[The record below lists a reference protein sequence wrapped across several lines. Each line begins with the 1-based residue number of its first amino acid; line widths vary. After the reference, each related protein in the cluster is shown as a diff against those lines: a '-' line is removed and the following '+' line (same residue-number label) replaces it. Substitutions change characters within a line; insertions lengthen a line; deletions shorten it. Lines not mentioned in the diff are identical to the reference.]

1 MKKRIISII
10 MTVLLIFTHAALF
23 SVSAGASAEALED
36 YLQDYLSSSTEDN
49 QQDYSSGNRSS
60 GSGSESVKITLTVD
74 KQSVRK
80 GQTFYLTYN
89 LSNASNYD
97 ISYLSFGINYSSK
110 DFEYCEFIAN
120 SSNHFHSGNVTASG
134 ATTNKINIEFKANPD
149 YAYFHGQ
156 SRTASIALKMKYIGS
171 GNMEDTI
178 KEFTITEPVVKS
190 EANYTY
196 TAQDYTFGAGEVKTE
211 NASIRLTALSSDNTL
226 AAIDIKAGGNKVN
239 LEPNFDPNITEY
251 TAYVEY
257 SQGGINA
264 KFPVNHNGA
273 TVSHNFSQ
281 KINTGSNKY
290 YIVVT
295 AENGSIRTYNIDMHL
310 IPQGMTVSEY
320 KEYLASINAPVVSE
334 PQVEQTPD
342 VQSPTDTEPPV
353 EEAPIIEDIV
363 VSPTEPSPTDT
374 ESEVKKNP
382 GGIKGF
388 LESLSPAVLIGA
400 LGGLIVLVAGGFTAG
415 YVAHKKVQREK
426 LLANYLDYY
435 SDDYYDDGYTDYGY
449 EDEYYEGEEYYDEY

>member
-1 MKKRIISII
+1 MMKKRIISII
-10 MTVLLIFTHAALF
+10 LTVLLVFTHAAVF
-23 SVSAGASAEALED
+23 SVSAGAAA
-36 YLQDYLSSSTEDN
+36 
-49 QQDYSSGNRSS
+49 
-60 GSGSESVKITLTVD
+60 GSEAVKITLTVD

-97 ISYLSFGINYSSK
+97 ISYLSFAITYNSK

-120 SSNHFHSGNVTASG
+120 SSNHFHSGNVAVVN
-134 ATTNKINIEFKANPD
+134 ATTSKINIEFKANPD

-171 GNMEDTI
+171 GNMEDVVRD
-178 KEFTITEPVVKS
+178 FTVVEPVVKS
-190 EANYTY
+190 EASYTY
-196 TAQDYTFGAGEVKTE
+196 TAQDYTYSAAEVKTE
-211 NASIRLTALSSDNTL
+211 KASIRLTALSADNTL
-226 AAIDIKAGGNKVN
+226 ASIDLKAGGKKVN
-239 LEPNFDPNITEY
+239 LEPSFNPDITQY

-310 IPQGMTVSEY
+310 VPQGMTISEY
-320 KEYLASINAPVVSE
+320 KEYLESLNAPVVSE
-334 PQVEQTPD
+334 PPAESTPEM
-342 VQSPTDTEPPV
+342 QSPTDSEPLV
-353 EEAPIIEDIV
+353 EEPIIEDIV
-363 VSPTEPSPTDT
+363 VSPTEPA
-374 ESEVKKNP
+374 ESEVESETTKNS
-382 GGIKGF
+382 GGFKGF
-388 LESLSPAVLIGA
+388 LERLSPAVLIGA

-415 YVAHKKVQREK
+415 YIAHKKVQREK

-449 EDEYYEGEEYYDEY
+449 ADEYYEGENYYDEY

>member
-1 MKKRIISII
+1 MKKKIISLI
-10 MTVLLIFTHAALF
+10 MAVMLVVTHAALF
-23 SVSAGASAEALED
+23 TQSVGAAA
-36 YLQDYLSSSTEDN
+36 
-49 QQDYSSGNRSS
+49 
-60 GSGSESVKITLTVD
+60 GSEKVKITLTVD

-89 LSNASNYD
+89 LSNASEYD
-97 ISYLSFGINYSSK
+97 ISYLSFAITYNSK

-120 SSNHFHSGNVTASG
+120 SSNHFHSGNVAVVNT
-134 ATTNKINIEFKANPD
+134 TTNKINLEFKANPD

-171 GNMEDTI
+171 GNMEEAVR
-178 KEFTITEPVVKS
+178 EFTVAEPVVKS

-196 TAQDYTFGAGEVKTE
+196 TAQDYTFTASEVKTE
-211 NASIRLTALSSDNTL
+211 NASIKLTALSSDNTL
-226 AAIDIKAGGNKVN
+226 ASIDLKAGGKKVN
-239 LEPNFDPNITEY
+239 LEPSFDPNITEY

-281 KINTGSNKY
+281 QINTGSNKY

-310 IPQGMTVSEY
+310 IPQGMTVEEY
-320 KEYLASINAPVVSE
+320 KEYLASLNPPVSSQPPVEST
-334 PQVEQTPD
+334 PQ
-342 VQSPTDTEPPV
+342 VQSPTDPEPPV
-353 EEAPIIEDIV
+353 EEEPIIEDIV
-363 VSPTEPSPTDT
+363 VSPSEVTPTDV
-374 ESEVKKNP
+374 ESEVKKNS

-388 LESLSPAVLIGA
+388 LENLSPAVLIGA

-435 SDDYYDDGYTDYGY
+435 SDDYYDDGYGTDYGY
-449 EDEYYEGEEYYDEY
+449 TEEYYEGEEYYDEY